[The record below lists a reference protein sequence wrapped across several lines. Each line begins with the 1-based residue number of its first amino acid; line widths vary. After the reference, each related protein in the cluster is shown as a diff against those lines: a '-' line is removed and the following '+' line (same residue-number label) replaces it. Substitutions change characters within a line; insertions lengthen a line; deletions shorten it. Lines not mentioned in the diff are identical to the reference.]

1 MRTQRNSWALLIPA
15 MIVLIL
21 IGVVIVKGLQSSTN
35 MHATHGNR
43 IKIVTSLNTYGEMAK
58 AVVGNKGS
66 VTSVLTKATIDPHD
80 FEPTATTARLYQ
92 QADVIISNGGGY
104 DAWSTKLTQA
114 NEQAKAIDVGQLY
127 AYQDGENEHFWYKAD
142 VTKRVTQALV
152 KKLTQA
158 QPTAQAYFEHNAQA
172 YLNKQNHLNE
182 VRTKVGQ
189 LLAGKTILVTEPVFN
204 NALANDNV
212 TIADQAFSMAVEEGE
227 TPTPTAVRAWQRLID
242 QGKVALVIENK
253 QTTSQTVDA
262 ALRYAKKRGVP
273 VVSVTETK
281 PDGLSF
287 AAWQTNQFKAI
298 EKVLK

>member
-114 NEQAKAIDVGQLY
+114 NEKAKAIDVGQLY
-127 AYQDGENEHFWYKAD
+127 AYQDGENEHF
-142 VTKRVTQALV
+142 
-152 KKLTQA
+152 
-158 QPTAQAYFEHNAQA
+158 
-172 YLNKQNHLNE
+172 
-182 VRTKVGQ
+182 
-189 LLAGKTILVTEPVFN
+189 
-204 NALANDNV
+204 
-212 TIADQAFSMAVEEGE
+212 
-227 TPTPTAVRAWQRLID
+227 
-242 QGKVALVIENK
+242 
-253 QTTSQTVDA
+253 
-262 ALRYAKKRGVP
+262 
-273 VVSVTETK
+273 
-281 PDGLSF
+281 
-287 AAWQTNQFKAI
+287 
-298 EKVLK
+298 